1 MTKATDWRTARGQP
15 RILAFRCAE
24 NCGRMPTTSITQD
37 SVCQI
42 RDPVPDREIE
52 VIMRLREVHSI
63 QRAQHCTGIIP
74 ISVCEAARAQRVD
87 DGNCQ
92 QCGLHPVTR
101 DVEEIK
107 GEPLRIDP
115 MITKP
120 ISAKLRGTGHEP
132 VC

>member
-1 MTKATDWRTARGQP
+1 MAAP
-15 RILAFRCAE
+15 
-24 NCGRMPTTSITQD
+24 SIAQC

-42 RDPVPDREIE
+42 HDPVPDREIE
-52 VIMRLREVHSI
+52 VIMRLREVNSV
-63 QRAQHCTGIIP
+63 QRAQHRTGIIP
-74 ISVCEAARAQRVD
+74 ISICEAARAQRVD

-92 QCGLHPVTR
+92 QSGLYPVTR
-101 DVEEIK
+101 NVEEIK

-120 ISAKLRGTGHEP
+120 ISAKLHRSGHEP

>member
-1 MTKATDWRTARGQP
+1 MIETTDWRTARSQP

-24 NCGRMPTTSITQD
+24 NCGRVATASIAQF

-42 RDPVPDREIE
+42 RDPGPDREIE
-52 VIMRLREVHSI
+52 VIMRLREVNPV
-63 QRAQHCTGIIP
+63 QRAQDRTGIVP

-92 QCGLHPVTR
+92 QCGLHTVTR
-101 DVEEIK
+101 NVEKIK
-107 GEPLRIDP
+107 GEPFRIDP

-120 ISAKLRGTGHEP
+120 ISAKLRGSNHEP